1 MRFAPWALNPPAKAL
16 NVLVVA
22 LTENASPPHDS
33 ADRVEVRRVGI
44 RLGYA
49 SRKVDS
55 YRRLAYGL
63 LVDAIGRT
71 QLEAALAALGEL
83 LAARRLHYELVIVG
97 GGNLILR
104 DLISRPTTKDLD
116 VLGGWTRDGV
126 VPMRPVPGPLRDAIV
141 DVGRALGLGS
151 DWLNPGPDAL
161 LDLGLPPGFNERL
174 ERRDFG
180 GLVVWL
186 AGWYDMVCFK
196 LYAAVDQGPRS
207 RHFQDLLDLR
217 PARNDFLEAAR
228 WAMTHD
234 PSPGFRSLLVGT
246 LEDLAVE
253 DADASLG

>member
-1 MRFAPWALNPPAKAL
+1 M
-16 NVLVVA
+16 
-22 LTENASPPHDS
+22 
-33 ADRVEVRRVGI
+33 
-44 RLGYA
+44 
-49 SRKVDS
+49 
-55 YRRLAYGL
+55 
-63 LVDAIGRT
+63 DAIGRA

-83 LAARRLHYELVIVG
+83 LAARQHHYELVVVG

-116 VLGGWTRDGV
+116 VLGGWTPDGI

-141 DVGRALGLGS
+141 DVGRSLGLAS

-186 AGWYDMVCFK
+186 ASWYDMVCFK

-207 RHFQDLLDLR
+207 RHFQDLRALGPGHDDL
-217 PARNDFLEAAR
+217 LEAAR

-234 PSPGFRSLLVGT
+234 PSPDFRSLLVGT
-246 LEDLAVE
+246 LGHLGVE
-253 DADASLG
+253 DPDASLG